1 MDIKPTVSDN
11 DRRMIIFDLVE
22 RALEYN
28 SRNLETYADV
38 DYVGVVDC
46 VKVNIMNRKDYTV
59 IASAY
64 VYFGKVHPILA
75 ETLIADFETA
85 KNLLK

>member
-46 VKVNIMNRKDYTV
+46 VKVNIMHRKDYTV

-64 VYFGKVHPILA
+64 AYFGKVHTILA